1 MGQEAAKFEIGDIIV
16 PLEYAGMPLSMTDIW
31 KVSDKDNRE
40 YGLQG
45 IAQVGKEYYSF
56 EFAEDNYAH
65 IDNLLWY
72 WEYKDTFGDYV
83 MLCVDGAP
91 IRTSKSEAIKI
102 RDAANF
108 ENIDNLHPIY
118 AMGFRL
124 QKQKKDE

>member
-1 MGQEAAKFEIGDIIV
+1 MKKETTKFEIGDIIV

-31 KVSDKDNRE
+31 KVSDIDSGE

-56 EFAEDNYAH
+56 EFVEDNYAH
-65 IDNLLWY
+65 IDSLLWY

-108 ENIDNLHPIY
+108 ENVDNLYPILS
-118 AMGFRL
+118 MGFRL
-124 QKQKKDE
+124 QKQKRDE